1 MAEPHSLIGRTMSP
15 RIVSS
20 IVYVR
25 PSGYDELYLV
35 NLK

>member
-1 MAEPHSLIGRTMSP
+1 MREDYSGNAFAVSQD
-15 RIVSS
+15 VSS
-20 IVYVR
+20 IIYVR